1 MPKLILIVDDDPKN
15 LELFRDVL
23 QVVGY
28 TTIEATNGK
37 QGIDLAKARQPG
49 LILLDIQMPIMD
61 GFEALR
67 ILKGDATTR
76 NIPVIVLT
84 SYAMKGDKERIFKAG
99 CDEYIAKPV
108 DIDELLKKA
117 AECFSDQGK

>member
-1 MPKLILIVDDDPKN
+1 MAKTVLIVDDDPKN

-37 QGIDLAKARQPG
+37 QGIGLAKARQPS

-76 NIPVIVLT
+76 NIPIIVLT

-99 CDEYIAKPV
+99 CDGYIAKPV
-108 DIDELLKKA
+108 DIDELLKKV
-117 AECFSDQGK
+117 AECFPD

>member
-1 MPKLILIVDDDPKN
+1 MAKTILIVDDEPKN
-15 LELFRDVL
+15 IELFRDLL

-28 TTIEATNGK
+28 TTVEATNGK
-37 QGIDLAKARQPG
+37 QGIDLAKDRQPG
-49 LILLDIQMPIMD
+49 LILMDIQMPIMD

-108 DIDELLKKA
+108 DIDELLKKV
-117 AECFSDQGK
+117 AECFSD

>member
-1 MPKLILIVDDDPKN
+1 MPKLILIVDDDSKN

-49 LILLDIQMPIMD
+49 LILLDMQMPVMD

-67 ILKGDATTR
+67 ILKGDAATR

-99 CDEYIAKPV
+99 CDGYIAKPV
-108 DIDELLKKA
+108 DIDELLKKV
-117 AECFSDQGK
+117 AEYFPDQGK